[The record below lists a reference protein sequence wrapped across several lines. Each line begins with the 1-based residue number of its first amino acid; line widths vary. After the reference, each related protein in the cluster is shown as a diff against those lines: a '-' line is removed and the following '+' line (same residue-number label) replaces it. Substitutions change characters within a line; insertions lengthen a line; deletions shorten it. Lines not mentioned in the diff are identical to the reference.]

1 MKGELVMKTINKQC
15 MMCKQNVEIKV
26 KAEDFQSWQEGAF
39 IQNAF
44 PYLSID
50 EREILISNI
59 CGTCF
64 DKMFS

>member
-1 MKGELVMKTINKQC
+1 MKGESIMKIINKQC
-15 MMCKQNVEIKV
+15 MVCKQNVEIKV
-26 KAEDFQSWQEGAF
+26 KAEDFQSWQKGTL

-44 PYLSID
+44 PYLSTD

-64 DKMFS
+64 DRLPS

>member
-1 MKGELVMKTINKQC
+1 MKTINKQC

-26 KAEDFQSWQEGAF
+26 KAEDFQSWQKGAH
-39 IQNAF
+39 IQSAF

-64 DKMFS
+64 DKIFS